1 MKIATSVSSV
11 REREAAELAAVA
23 AATRVDEAR
32 AAFWNALATL
42 VQDLSP
48 LVKDALRARKA
59 R

>member
-1 MKIATSVSSV
+1 MTTVGRVS
-11 REREAAELAAVA
+11 EREAAELAAIA